1 VIDDPIPGLKWQLS
15 QSILAETERMNQ
27 LAAAQMLGIDEARM
41 SNLGNG
47 RLDRFSLQKLIRL
60 SAKMNRR
67 VDLTVVT
74 VGPLPRR
81 RLNEHLVAS
90 RGLKGQEQGRMSGSL
105 QKPLAKTGKRF
116 LKN

>member
-1 VIDDPIPGLKWQLS
+1 MIDDPIPGLKQQLG
-15 QSILAETERMNQ
+15 QSILAETARMNQ

-41 SNLGNG
+41 SNIENG
-47 RLDRFSLQKLIRL
+47 RLQRFSLQKLIRL
-60 SAKMNRR
+60 LAKMNRR

-81 RLNEHLVAS
+81 RVNEHLVAS
-90 RGLKGQEQGRMSGSL
+90 SGLKGQGQGRMSGRL

-116 LKN
+116 LKG